1 MSTRALQ
8 DVVVCAHHGCTFVD
22 RWLPEL
28 SDAEQKA
35 FRAVDP
41 RAFRADSERRLRAVV
56 AIADELPLTIA
67 TVGLPA
73 VYALFDDVE
82 AFGAV
87 VRGRVPMAVQFA
99 HCLVPLAGDMARI
112 EGALARARRPRPP
125 MAGRIGRTGCVGRGP
140 GVEVTEVQ
148 DGALDHARQ
157 GREALGPDPVTA
169 VCGGRRLTPLP
180 HAPGRGWV
188 LVSHGPN
195 GGELATCSTALGQLL
210 DGCAEVGETEAAF
223 IARARTLGCD
233 SDDEARELLA
243 DLLGDGLLQR
253 SGIRLPSP

>member
-8 DVVVCAHHGCTFVD
+8 DVVVCAHHGCTFVE

-28 SDAEQKA
+28 SDAERKA

-73 VYALFDDVE
+73 VYALFDDVD

-99 HCLVPLAGDMARI
+99 QCLVPLAGDMARI
-112 EGALARARRPRPP
+112 EGALARARRPRAP
-125 MAGRIGRTGCVGRGP
+125 MAGRVGRGP

-148 DGALDHARQ
+148 DGALDHARL

-169 VCGGRRLTPLP
+169 VCGGRRLSPLP
-180 HAPGRGWV
+180 HAPQRVWV
-188 LVSHGPN
+188 LVSHGPT
-195 GGELATCSTALGQLL
+195 GGELATCSAALGRLL
-210 DGCAEVGETEAAF
+210 DGCTEDGETEATF
-223 IARARTLGCD
+223 VARARTLGCD
-233 SDDEARELLA
+233 SDDEARELLG

-253 SGIRLPSP
+253 P